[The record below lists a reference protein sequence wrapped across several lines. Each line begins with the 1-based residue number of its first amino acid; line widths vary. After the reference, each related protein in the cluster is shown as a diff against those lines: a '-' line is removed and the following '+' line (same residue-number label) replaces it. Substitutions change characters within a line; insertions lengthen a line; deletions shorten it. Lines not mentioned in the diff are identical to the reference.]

1 MVTHRASL
9 TNDTVSLMEAFRMFT
24 RLTLSALT
32 LAGAFALNPAT
43 AFAGEPITGRWV
55 TAEKDAVIAV
65 KPCGKTICGVIERY
79 LVAPPQGTDQRDIN
93 NPDPALRKRR
103 LLDVAILSGF
113 TAEGDLWR
121 GRIYDPKSGKSYR
134 SVVRRKGANTLEVK
148 GCLGPFCQ
156 TQVWKKAA

>member
-1 MVTHRASL
+1 MI
-9 TNDTVSLMEAFRMFT
+9 T

-32 LAGAFALNPAT
+32 LVGAFTVSLAPAH
-43 AFAGEPITGRWV
+43 ASEPITGRWV

-93 NPDPALRKRR
+93 NPDPAQRKRR
-103 LLDVAILSGF
+103 LLDIAILSGF
-113 TAEGDLWR
+113 TAEADLWR

-134 SVVRRKGANTLEVK
+134 SVIRRKGPNVLEVK

-156 TQVWKKAA
+156 TQVWRRAS